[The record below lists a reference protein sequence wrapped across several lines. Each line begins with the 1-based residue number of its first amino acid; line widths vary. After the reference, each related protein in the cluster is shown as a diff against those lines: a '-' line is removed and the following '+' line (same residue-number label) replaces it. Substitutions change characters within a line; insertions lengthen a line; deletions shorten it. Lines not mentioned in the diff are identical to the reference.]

1 MKPDWDRLANEFDG
15 SSSVLIA
22 DVDCTVEKALC
33 SKFGVRGYPTI
44 KYFTASTAA
53 DGDKYEGARDFASL
67 KKFAS
72 ESLGPSCSDANID
85 LCNDEQ
91 KDIITEGRAMSAS
104 DRAAWIS
111 EQTRQIDEAE
121 ATFKA
126 DVEKLQASYQAA
138 MKAKDD
144 LVNSLNTPRL
154 SLYRSI
160 KASGHD
166 EL

>member
-1 MKPDWDRLANEFDG
+1 MKPDWDRLASEFEG
-15 SSSVLIA
+15 SSTVLIA
-22 DVDCTVEKALC
+22 DVDCTVEKTLC
-33 SKFGVRGYPTI
+33 SKYGVRGYPTI

-53 DGDKYEGARDFASL
+53 DGDKYEGGRDFASL

-72 ESLGPSCSDANID
+72 TSLGPSCSDANID

-91 KDIITEGRAMSAS
+91 KAILAEGRALSA
-104 DRAAWIS
+104 DERAAWIAD
-111 EQTRQIDEAE
+111 QTRQINEAE
-121 ATFKA
+121 SNFKA
-126 DVEKLQASYQAA
+126 DVEKLQAQYQAA
-138 MKAKDD
+138 MKKKDD
-144 LVNSLNTPRL
+144 LVESLNTPRL